1 MIMFT
6 GIVVEQG
13 KILEAKHRPD
23 GTIFR
28 IGSQKLVEQLQVS
41 DSISVDGA
49 CLTVVAKDSA
59 GFSVEATPET
69 LRLTNLG
76 GRQAG
81 DLVNLEPAARL
92 SDFLG
97 GHLVQGH
104 VDQKGQVDSIRTEG
118 NSRIFRFSAPRSL
131 LGYCVMKGSITVNG
145 VSLTIS
151 GLGEDSFE
159 VTIIPHT
166 LEVTNFSRLQ
176 LGDWVNLEADV
187 ISKYVEAHVKRGVG
201 ILTSLVLIAGLS
213 FGLLQAG
220 EVKLGANSVL
230 VYKNESTQSSSQFVV
245 RLARYLPDL
254 VLEWESE
261 ADQGTV
267 HLSRAALGSGE
278 QFTLTQLFEVGV
290 NNESRTTMTVRLS
303 DWAFQELSQKGK
315 VKLKVNRLPSKL
327 NVIGVTKVELQL
339 GGEPVEVDGLR
350 IRDNRGG
357 EWVLLDDPD
366 APLVLSYKTR
376 HFSQTLHSIAR
387 PATSSL
393 RWIKRLPPI
402 M

>member
-1 MIMFT
+1 MFT

-13 KILEAKHRPD
+13 TILKANHGSE
-23 GTIFR
+23 GTVFR
-28 IGSQKLVEQLQVS
+28 IGSEKLVEQLQVS

-49 CLTVVAKDSA
+49 CLTVVAQDPT

-76 GRQAG
+76 DRQAG
-81 DLVNLEPAARL
+81 DSVNLEPAARL

-104 VDQKGQVDSIRTEG
+104 VDQKGQVESIRTDG
-118 NSRIFRFSAPRSL
+118 NSRIFRFLAPKSL
-131 LGYCVMKGSITVNG
+131 LDYCVMKGSITVNG

-151 GLGEDSFE
+151 GLGKKTFE

-166 LEVTNFSRLQ
+166 HEVTNFGRLQ
-176 LGDWVNLEADV
+176 PGDWVNLEADV

-201 ILTSLVLIAGLS
+201 ILTNLLLIATLS
-213 FGLLQAG
+213 CGLLQAG
-220 EVKLGANSVL
+220 EVKLGANFIL
-230 VYKNESTQSSSQFVV
+230 IYENESALSSVQFVI

-267 HLSRAALGSGE
+267 HLSRAAIQSGE
-278 QFTLTQLFEVGV
+278 EFTLNRLFEVGV
-290 NNESRTTMTVRLS
+290 NNESQTMTTVRLS
-303 DWAFQELSQKGK
+303 DWAFRELSETKK
-315 VKLKVNRLPSKL
+315 VKLKVNRLPLKL
-327 NVIGVTKVELQL
+327 ALKGTTQVNIKLAGQSVELA
-339 GGEPVEVDGLR
+339 GLR
-350 IRDNRGG
+350 VEDNRGG
-357 EWVLLDDPD
+357 EWVFLDDSD
-366 APLVLSYKTR
+366 APLVVSYKTR
-376 HFSQTLHSIAR
+376 HFSQTLQSIAQ

-402 M
+402 K